1 MDRNTQQRN
10 FRMFL
15 NGRNS
20 SGFSLAGLLVAV
32 GIIFITSYAVLKGI
46 SNNGKIQAKVE
57 AKLTANKF
65 QDALIA
71 AVADRARE
79 FFRDDCSA
87 ARWGG
92 VGTPEVAKAFSTLKI
107 DGPDGQTGSLS
118 FIKAGSTP
126 AHMETF
132 AKDVIR
138 CRQPVGPATLP
149 GGGQYA
155 YFCLQF
161 NRDPSDQPSNKNS
174 FWSMDGAIAEITLLP
189 IDLASDNPI
198 LCKEVKGARAG
209 VKVQWRTYGVL
220 NNSRISSEDKTQS
233 GFRSSGIFLI
243 SGAGTEDLVTPT
255 CSTIA
260 VRSTTTPGTC
270 TVTVTRNKGEI
281 YRVTVGSV
289 DLPRVNLSTWTG
301 SVPCA
306 INKLVQIKPTAIRPG
321 GGPITCSVAN
331 VPKK

>member
-1 MDRNTQQRN
+1 MDHQTQQRN
-10 FRMFL
+10 FRTFL
-15 NGRNS
+15 EMRNTN
-20 SGFSLAGLLVAV
+20 GFSLVGLLVAV
-32 GIIFITSYAVLKGI
+32 GIISITSYAVLRGI
-46 SNNGKIQAKVE
+46 SNSLKMQSKVE
-57 AKLTANKF
+57 AKITANKF
-65 QDALIA
+65 QDSLIA

-79 FFRDDCSA
+79 FFRDDCSG

-92 VGTPEVAKAFSTLKI
+92 VGNPEVAKAFSTLKI

-126 AHMETF
+126 ANMDTF
-132 AKDVIR
+132 AKDVSR

-161 NRDPSDQPSNKNS
+161 NRDPNDPPSNKNS

-189 IDLASDNPI
+189 IDLAADTPI
-198 LCKEVKGARAG
+198 LCNKVKGARAG

-220 NNSRISSEDKTQS
+220 NNSRISSEDMTKT

-270 TVTVTRNKGEI
+270 TVTATQNKGEI

-289 DLPRVNLSTWTG
+289 ELPRVNLSTWTG

-306 INKLVQIKPTAIRPG
+306 TGRVVPIRPTATRPG
-321 GGPITCSVAN
+321 GGPITCSGAN
-331 VPKK
+331 VPKN

>member
-1 MDRNTQQRN
+1 MRNA
-10 FRMFL
+10 
-15 NGRNS
+15 
-20 SGFSLAGLLVAV
+20 SGFSLAGLMVAV
-32 GIIFITSYAVLKGI
+32 GLISVTSYAVLKGI

-57 AKLTANKF
+57 AKVTANKF

-79 FFRDDCSA
+79 FFRDDCSG
-87 ARWGG
+87 ARWGT

-126 AHMETF
+126 ANMETF

-138 CRQPVGPATLP
+138 CKKPVGPATL

-161 NRDPSDQPSNKNS
+161 NRDPNDPPSNKNS

-189 IDLASDNPI
+189 IDLAADTPI
-198 LCKEVKGARAG
+198 LCKDVKGARAG

-220 NNSRISSEDKTQS
+220 NNNRIASEDKTQS

-255 CSTIA
+255 CSTA
-260 VRSTTTPGTC
+260 ATRSTTTPGTC
-270 TVTVTRNKGEI
+270 TVTVTRQKGEI

-306 INKLVQIKPTAIRPG
+306 TGKVVPIKPTATRPG
-321 GGPITCSVAN
+321 GGPITCPTAV